1 LEGTKSMS
9 QKQRQTE
16 DQAGRL
22 KKAPLIS
29 ILWFVLIILAGL
41 YVRFFD
47 LTDAPLDFHPTRQ
60 LHSLIIA
67 RGFYYENAPGISADQ
82 RQAAEQQSIAEGR
95 VEPAILEWLVAQTY
109 RIVGA
114 ESHVVARIYSI
125 VFWMIGGFFI
135 YVFSRKY
142 LPWWAVLTALAFYLI
157 LPYAVYA
164 SRSFQ
169 PDPLMSMLC
178 ILAWFL
184 VARWIEKPEWKNAL
198 LLGLAGGATILIKT
212 TAVFYL
218 AGVVLGIVAAHR
230 KFKIIRNPQS
240 WVILALFAL
249 PTAIYSVVVWG
260 QAQSG
265 GVLSLR
271 FFPSYWAK
279 IEFYLT
285 WFNLIDRNIGIH
297 WLALS
302 LLGGLTLRSASL
314 KGIYWGGI
322 AGYILM
328 GFALSHHIST
338 HDYYLLPLIPIIG
351 LGLAGF
357 ADFVR
362 QGLQGSN
369 SWVKWAA
376 SGILL
381 GLVFAN
387 IYQARNTLNKTDYR
401 NEPQFWQE
409 IARELA
415 PYGPAVGLTQDYGLR
430 LTYWGGIS
438 IANWFTADEIQLRQ
452 ASGQQVDFDQLF
464 EEKTE
469 NANAFLVT
477 LVDEY
482 AKQEDL
488 KHILDGNYPQVSST
502 PGVWLYDLRKTK

>member
-1 LEGTKSMS
+1 LESAKSMS
-9 QKQRQTE
+9 QTQKHTT
-16 DQAGRL
+16 DQATSF

-29 ILWFVLIILAGL
+29 ILWLALIILASL

-67 RGFYYENAPGISADQ
+67 RGFYYQDAPGISEDQ

-95 VEPAILEWLVAQTY
+95 VEPPILEWLVAQTY
-109 RIVGA
+109 RIIGA
-114 ESHVVARIYSI
+114 ESTMVARVYSI
-125 VFWMIGGFFI
+125 VFWMIGGFLLYLFC
-135 YVFSRKY
+135 RKY
-142 LPWWAVLTALAFYLI
+142 LPWWAALTGTGFYLL
-157 LPYAVYA
+157 LPYGVYA

-169 PDPLMSMLC
+169 PDPMLTMLC
-178 ILAWFL
+178 ILTWFL
-184 VARWIEKPEWKNAL
+184 IARWIVKPDWKNAL
-198 LLGLAGGATILIKT
+198 LVGLAGGATILIKT
-212 TAVFYL
+212 TAVFFL
-218 AGVVLGIVAAHR
+218 AGVMLGLIGAHSKLKIV
-230 KFKIIRNPQS
+230 RNPKT

-249 PTAIYSVVVWG
+249 PTAIYSVIVWG

-271 FFPSYWAK
+271 FFPSYWTK

-285 WFNLIDRNIGIH
+285 WFNLIERNIGVH

-302 LLGGLTLRSASL
+302 LLGGLTLKSPSL

-322 AGYILM
+322 AGYVLM

-362 QGLQGSN
+362 QGLQGAN
-369 SWVKWAA
+369 LWVKLAA

-381 GLVFAN
+381 GLVLAN
-387 IYQARNTLNKTDYR
+387 VYQARNTLKKMDYR

-409 IARELA
+409 IASDLA

-438 IANWFTADEIQLRQ
+438 IANWFTADELQLRQ
-452 ASGQQVDFDQLF
+452 AAGQQVEIDQLF
-464 EEKTE
+464 SEKTE

-477 LVDEY
+477 LGDEF

-488 KHILDGNYPQVSST
+488 KQILDGNYPQVSSI
-502 PGVWLYDLRKTK
+502 PGVWLYDLRETK